1 MSLLTNN
8 KHLYDTVNNTVLVL
22 VLVELKES
30 DRWCSQRIR
39 KPTTKQTVKFHK
51 HCEVMNDLGDDTD
64 GEGESGMTF
73 KLRNEEW
80 IMPAQ

>member
-1 MSLLTNN
+1 MSLLTALTISTCTPLN
-8 KHLYDTVNNTVLVL
+8 KTVLVL

-39 KPTTKQTVKFHK
+39 KPTTKQTMKFHK

-64 GEGESGMTF
+64 GEGESGNDS
-73 KLRNEEW
+73 LW
-80 IMPAQ
+80 DDI